1 VPLAP
6 LDVAARRPEA
16 PTVGDLLSDPSH
28 GGPLDG
34 ASRIGE
40 AVLGDRRVRVGL
52 WLDPDGRVQR
62 ARHRTSACAAL
73 IGYAEAACLLAEA
86 GEPPGALRAGRLLAA
101 VTGAHPLHRDRAE
114 LVARALAQALSS
126 RPEVAEG
133 SR

>member
-1 VPLAP
+1 VPRRLADLVYEP
-6 LDVAARRPEA
+6 LHAGALEGAA
-16 PTVGDLLSDPSH
+16 LL
-28 GGPLDG
+28 
-34 ASRIGE
+34 GE
-40 AVLGDRRVRVGL
+40 AAGGDRLLVRVGL